1 MIKVNLPKV
10 KDEEVTGLFEDY
22 FQLYDAFEIGDG
34 LIASFIHKNKLA
46 SCPVNMRAKYVLSNM
61 WTKGILMFKK
71 THVTIKKL

>member
-1 MIKVNLPKV
+1 MNKLNLPKV

-22 FQLYDAFEIGDG
+22 FQLYDTFEIGDG
-34 LIASFIHKNKLA
+34 LIVSFIHRNKLA
-46 SCPVNMRAKYVLSNM
+46 ICPVNMRAKYVLSNM